1 MLTKYKNGLSSAD
14 LKLIAVIT
22 MLIDHIGAILIEG
35 CLMQSGF
42 MPSGAFT
49 ASHDM
54 PGYGLAIR
62 LYYIDIL
69 LRLTGRTAF
78 PLFAFMIV
86 QGFMHTHSRKA
97 YLIRLLLFALVSQIP
112 FHLAASLTVMDSAN
126 VLFTLTL
133 GLICI
138 WVLELIREKLSGS
151 SFAIPLA
158 VIVVFCC
165 CAASWYIDS
174 DYSQYGVL
182 SIMAFYLFRKQPVQ
196 GAVAACTILMVSNPY
211 YEFAAFLSVFLISRY
226 NGEKGEQHFGKYFFY
241 AFYPAHLLI
250 LYGIVRLILRM

>member
-1 MLTKYKNGLSSAD
+1 MLIKLKNGLSYAD
-14 LKLIAVIT
+14 IRLIAIIA

-35 CLMQSGF
+35 YLVQSGF
-42 MPSGAFT
+42 MLHGAFNV
-49 ASHDM
+49 SFDM
-54 PGYGLAIR
+54 QGYNFVSL

-97 YLIRLLLFALVSQIP
+97 YLIRLLLFALISQIP
-112 FHLAASLTVMDSAN
+112 FHLAASLTVLDSVN
-126 VLFTLTL
+126 VLFTLAL

-138 WVLELIREKLSGS
+138 WGLEIIRRKQSGS
-151 SFAIPLA
+151 LFEILLA

-174 DYSQYGVL
+174 DYGQYGVL
-182 SIMAFYLFRKQPVQ
+182 SIMAFYLFRRQPVQ
-196 GAVAACTILMVSNPY
+196 GAVAACIMLMISNPY
-211 YEFAAFLSVFLISRY
+211 YELTSFLSVFLISRY
-226 NGEKGEQHFGKYFFY
+226 NGEKGEQHLGKYFFY
-241 AFYPAHLLI
+241 FFYPVHLLM
-250 LYGIVRLILRM
+250 LYGIAEFILRI